1 MAGGRVFFGAEHRP
15 DFKYAVEHTHHSLLI
30 ELRRLRQESLMAE
43 VIELE
48 DVRSA
53 FGTGRHDL
61 GRMDFGEILTLQEL
75 AEAAHNALLQF
86 EHGALAQVQRAE
98 VQIALHCQI
107 ELCLVHRNRR
117 NLRWTR

>member
-1 MAGGRVFFGAEHRP
+1 
-15 DFKYAVEHTHHSLLI
+15 
-30 ELRRLRQESLMAE
+30 MAE

-86 EHGALAQVQRAE
+86 EHGALAQVAQRQRAE

-117 NLRWTR
+117 NLRRTR